1 MKVSL
6 TRWAAWSPGIE
17 TEDAWRAWAR
27 APGPLAKQ
35 GAPDAKFL
43 PAMLR
48 RRCTPLTRT
57 MLAAA
62 WACLDAEELPRL
74 RSVFASR
81 HGSINESIGL
91 LENVARREKLSPATF
106 SHTVHNAQA
115 ALFSIAAQN
124 RAASS
129 SLSAQEDTWACAWV
143 EALTFLERDPS
154 APVLVVIG
162 DVPLADT
169 FAPLVDEPA
178 VPYAFACRLASAAD
192 GPGVTL
198 SLADASQPLPRPP
211 GRTRSSSCAGG
222 SPTSPRLFRARA
234 PRATPSSGPKAGAPG
249 RYASRGGV
257 GSRAG
262 PSRCS
267 RPGTSAR
274 ADDRRGRRS
283 RS

>member
-1 MKVSL
+1 MRVSL
-6 TRWAAWSPGIE
+6 TRWSAWSPGIE
-17 TEDAWRAWAR
+17 TQETWRAWAR
-27 APGPLAKQ
+27 APGKLAEQ

-48 RRCTPLTRT
+48 RRCTALTRT

-62 WACLDAEELPRL
+62 WSCVDAEDLPRL

-91 LENVARREKLSPATF
+91 LENVVRREKLSPATF

-115 ALFSIAAQN
+115 ALFSIAAVN

-129 SLSAQEDTWACAWV
+129 SLSAQEDTWACAFV

-162 DVPLADT
+162 DVPLAET

-178 VPYAFACRLASAAD
+178 VPYAFACRLASAGD
-192 GPGVTL
+192 GPGISL
-198 SLADASQPLPRPP
+198 SFAEASEPIPRPP
-211 GRTRSSSCAGG
+211 WPHALEFLRWWLSDEPTLVQGSRGTRF
-222 SPTSPRLFRARA
+222 TFARA
-234 PRATPSSGPKAGAPG
+234 P
-249 RYASRGGV
+249 
-257 GSRAG
+257 
-262 PSRCS
+262 
-267 RPGTSAR
+267 
-274 ADDRRGRRS
+274 
-283 RS
+283 

>member
-1 MKVSL
+1 MRVSI
-6 TRWAAWSPGIE
+6 TRWSAWAPGIE
-17 TEDAWRAWAR
+17 TDDAWRAWAR
-27 APGPLAKQ
+27 SPVPLAKE

-57 MLAAA
+57 MLTAA
-62 WACLDAEELPRL
+62 WGCLGADELPTL

-91 LENVARREKLSPATF
+91 LENVVRREKLSPATF

-115 ALFSIAAQN
+115 ALFSIAAVN

-129 SLSAQEDTWACAWV
+129 SLSAQEDTWACAWI

-154 APVLVVIG
+154 APVLLVIG

-178 VPYAFACRLASAAD
+178 VPYAFACRLASADD
-192 GPGVTL
+192 GPGISL
-198 SLADASQPLPRPP
+198 SLDDADHALPRPAWP
-211 GRTRSSSCAGG
+211 HALEFLRWWLSDE
-222 SPTSPRLFRARA
+222 
-234 PRATPSSGPKAGAPG
+234 PSLAQG
-249 RYASRGGV
+249 SRGTRYTFR
-257 GSRAG
+257 RA
-262 PSRCS
+262 
-267 RPGTSAR
+267 
-274 ADDRRGRRS
+274 
-283 RS
+283 

>member
-1 MKVSL
+1 VNVSL
-6 TRWAAWSPGIE
+6 TRWSAWSPGIE
-17 TEDAWRAWAR
+17 TNDAWQAWAR
-27 APGPLAKQ
+27 SPAPLAKE

-62 WACLDAEELPRL
+62 WACLEPDELPSL

-91 LENVARREKLSPATF
+91 LENVVRKEKLSPATF

-115 ALFSIAAQN
+115 ALFSIAAVN

-129 SLSAQEDTWACAWV
+129 SLSAQDDTWACAWV
-143 EALTFLERDPS
+143 EALTFLQRDPA

-169 FAPLVDEPA
+169 FAPLCDEPA
-178 VPYAFACRLASAAD
+178 VPYAFACRLASEGD
-192 GPGVTL
+192 GPRVAL
-198 SLADASQPLPRPP
+198 SIEEARDALPRPAWP
-211 GRTRSSSCAGG
+211 HALDFLRWWIAG
-222 SPTSPRLFRARA
+222 
-234 PRATPSSGPKAGAPG
+234 SGPLAQGARG
-249 RYASRGGV
+249 TRYTFTR
-257 GSRAG
+257 
-262 PSRCS
+262 
-267 RPGTSAR
+267 T
-274 ADDRRGRRS
+274 
-283 RS
+283 